1 MPWLYSVRNIKGTNV
16 KRPLWK
22 NIGSLINPG
31 LAGWK
36 NATELE
42 LRKLVDPKVEAQ
54 IRKEKAESKMLQAHE
69 EYRMSQGVARNAM
82 EEYFLNYAA
91 ELGEGEEVGEH
102 GGEQPEQAEDQH
114 LMETLTLEGELNRQ
128 ETQTRLN
135 ADRRLL
141 TADITASK
149 LDKRGKRRRKDQVK
163 KKIRKIKEKDKA
175 LKKKAGALAC
185 SLIFCC

>member
-1 MPWLYSVRNIKGTNV
+1 
-16 KRPLWK
+16 
-22 NIGSLINPG
+22 
-31 LAGWK
+31 
-36 NATELE
+36 
-42 LRKLVDPKVEAQ
+42 
-54 IRKEKAESKMLQAHE
+54 
-69 EYRMSQGVARNAM
+69 M

-102 GGEQPEQAEDQH
+102 GGEQTEQAEDQD

-128 ETQTRLN
+128 ETQTRSN

-141 TADITASK
+141 TTDITK
-149 LDKRGKRRRKDQVK
+149 LDKGRRDKFK
-163 KKIRKIKEKDKA
+163 KKIQKIKDEDKD